1 MKQTNKNDVNI
12 NKMQIIQK
20 LIYLLLDMMILFLF
34 IINFSIFIYFYFF
47 NYYNKIF
54 QLTFKYILN

>member
-34 IINFSIFIYFYFF
+34 IINFSIFIYFLFF
-47 NYYNKIF
+47 
-54 QLTFKYILN
+54 